1 MGSFRSAAGPETASR
16 AQENDT
22 AWLVGLTG
30 AIDFNWLSFYSAP
43 MLRRI
48 LSSSFVQTALLT
60 GLVLVAMIGPWR
72 VLTHLEN
79 RNFDF
84 WASRFRIPE
93 NTPVAIVAIDGKSI
107 RQIGDWP
114 WPRAI
119 IAGMVRRLSS
129 EGAQAIGL
137 CLLYTRPYVNPAV
150 EEINTLKTRIQD
162 PQWAGGKPV
171 ARLMEPLL
179 TASQERL
186 DEDAQLI
193 SAVRRAKNT
202 VVPMRFNLDRAAGPP
217 NEELSGLQ
225 IINSVRMPETDT
237 PVDTGP
243 AALVRFLCSER
254 RLPILAQQVQETF
267 DALAGKAGGMG
278 HLNLQVDPDGSVR
291 RLPLLIDYQ
300 GRLFPS
306 LSLQLALK
314 YVDGQLRD
322 LTIHRDG
329 FGAPRLDAKQL
340 QLATADDYSLLLNH
354 DTRWTRARTF
364 SFVDML
370 DGTDAPGI
378 VKGKIVLIGMTA
390 EGVAPRYRM
399 GSAGEATTVEVT
411 ADALA
416 RLLSPLRLWR
426 PFWGRGLEIGA
437 LLYFALLLVLLVP
450 RVNMRIGAASMAL
463 FLATWYALATG
474 LLLAY
479 GYWLKPFG
487 PVLLGVCGFL
497 VYQMTHYSR
506 LRQLERLESNKSLG
520 LSYQGQGM
528 LDTALEKFMQCPVEE
543 TAVKNLLYNLGLDF
557 ERKRMFNKAVAVY
570 QHICTAGGF
579 KDIKE
584 RIGRLQAVQDPLG
597 LGGGAKPDATLAAKN
612 PLANPTFGRY
622 EILSEVGRGA
632 MGTVYLGRDPTINR
646 KVAIKTLDYAE
657 VEAEELADVKSR
669 FFREAQAAGQLTHPN
684 IVAIY
689 DAGEEH
695 DMAYIAMELLSG
707 ETLTRYCRAGSL
719 LPPAR
724 VLAIIADV
732 AAALDYAHHQGVIH
746 RDIKPGN
753 IMLLADGRVKVTD
766 FGIARVVDSTQT
778 RTGIILGT
786 PSYMSP
792 EQVAGKSVDGRSDL
806 FSLGVVA
813 YELLTGVKP
822 FKGENISAT
831 LYAITHNAHPPMSE
845 AAPEIPAC
853 CAQLVDR
860 LLAKGVTRRFQSAAQ
875 VAKAIESCRAQVV

>member
-1 MGSFRSAAGPETASR
+1 MFKRIFAS
-16 AQENDT
+16 T
-22 AWLVGLTG
+22 
-30 AIDFNWLSFYSAP
+30 FF
-43 MLRRI
+43 
-48 LSSSFVQTALLT
+48 QTLLLT
-60 GLVLVAMIGPWR
+60 VLVLVAMIGPWR
-72 VLTHLEN
+72 ALARLEN
-79 RNFDF
+79 QNFDF
-84 WASRFRIPE
+84 WAKRFRSPE
-93 NTPVAIVAIDGKSI
+93 NTSVAIVAIDDKSI

-114 WPRAI
+114 WPRAL

-129 EGAQAIGL
+129 EGAEAIGL
-137 CLLYTRPYVNPAV
+137 CLLYTRPYVNPAI
-150 EEINTLKTRIQD
+150 EEINALKTRIQD
-162 PQWAGGKPV
+162 PQWAGGKPA
-171 ARLMEPLL
+171 ARLLEPLL
-179 TASQERL
+179 ASSQERM

-202 VVPMRFNLDRAAGPP
+202 IVPLRFSLDRAAGPQD
-217 NEELSGLQ
+217 EALSGLQ
-225 IINSVRMPETDT
+225 IINSIRVPETD
-237 PVDTGP
+237 PLAGPGP
-243 AALVRFLCSER
+243 AALVRSVCSER
-254 RLPILAQQVQETF
+254 RAPILARYVWQTF
-267 DALAGKAGGMG
+267 DELAGKAGGMG
-278 HLNLQVDPDGSVR
+278 HLNLSVDPDGGVR
-291 RLPLLIDYQ
+291 RLPLLIDYH
-300 GRLFPS
+300 GRLFPA
-306 LSLQLALK
+306 LALQLALK
-314 YVDGQLRD
+314 HVDGQLRD
-322 LTIHRDG
+322 LDIHHDS
-329 FGAPRLDAKQL
+329 FGAPRLEARQL
-340 QLATADDYSLLLNH
+340 QLATGADYSLLLNH
-354 DTRWTRARTF
+354 DTDWTRSRTL
-364 SFVDML
+364 SFVDVFN
-370 DGTDAPGI
+370 GTDAQGTI
-378 VKGKIVLIGMTA
+378 KNKIVLIGVTA
-390 EGVAPRYRM
+390 DGVAPRYRM
-399 GSAGEATTVEVT
+399 GSAGEAAMVEIT
-411 ADALA
+411 ANALA
-416 RLLSPLRLWR
+416 RLLSPSRLWR
-426 PFWGRGLEIGA
+426 PSWGRGLEIAA

-450 RVNMRIGAASMAL
+450 RVNMRIGAASMTL

-474 LLLAY
+474 LLLTY

-487 PVLLGVCGFL
+487 PVLLGICGFL
-497 VYQMTHYSR
+497 VYQITHFSR
-506 LRQLERLESNKSLG
+506 LRQIERLESNKSLG

-528 LDTALEKFMQCPVEE
+528 LDMAFEKFMQCPLQEV
-543 TAVKNLLYNLGLDF
+543 AVKNLLYNLGLDF

-584 RIGRLQAVQDPLG
+584 RITRLQAMEDPLG
-597 LGGGAKPDATLAAKN
+597 LGSGGAKPDATLAAKN

-657 VEAEELADVKSR
+657 VEAEELAEVKSR

-684 IVAIY
+684 IVSIY

-707 ETLTRYCRAGSL
+707 ETLTRYCRSGSL

-753 IMLLADGRVKVTD
+753 IMLLADGRIKVTD

-813 YELLTGVKP
+813 YELLAGAKP

-831 LYAITHNAHPPMSE
+831 LYAITHSAHPPICE
-845 AAPEIPAC
+845 VAPEIPAC

-860 LLAKGVTRRFQSAAQ
+860 LLAKGVTRRFQSATQA
-875 VAKAIESCRAQVV
+875 AKAIESCRAQVV